1 MPPKKKLDLTI
12 RDDEGNILLTRKV
25 AEEDFHFVRGIIP
38 DKVDRSMI
46 GPLEQLIDL
55 QLEMRHKPDMDIT
68 EKEKYVRV
76 SRLLRQDLGF
86 DEAGES
92 LPSRWEDLKER
103 AEQYLID
110 NGLRKPVVCPSCGQV
125 LQVNLTYFAWMV
137 EHHPDVVEE
146 FPNNLEALPHPFLRD
161 KMMLSWSP
169 ELAVMVM
176 RLNSEYGVPWEDLLG
191 MVKDVLMV
199 GDAAVHPLV
208 PQSHMAR
215 YLKELS
221 KVDWSTTL
229 NGEKSP

>member
-25 AEEDFHFVRGIIP
+25 AEDDFHFVRGMIP

-68 EKEKYVRV
+68 EKEKFVRV
-76 SRLLRQDLGF
+76 SRILRQDLGF

-110 NGLRKPVVCPSCGQV
+110 NGLRKPIICPSCGQV
-125 LQVNLTYFAWMV
+125 LQANLTFFAWMV
-137 EHHPDVVEE
+137 ENHPDVVEE

-169 ELAVMVM
+169 ELVAWCT
-176 RLNSEYGVPWEDLLG
+176 RLNKDHGVAWEVLLE
-191 MVKDVLMV
+191 MAKEILMV
-199 GDAAVHPLV
+199 GAAAVDPRI

-215 YLKELS
+215 YIKELS
-221 KVDWSTTL
+221 DINWVDEL
-229 NGEKSP
+229 GEIA